1 MTKMKTKKAK
11 HSRRYVIVDSNRERF
26 KRFLSSTVY
35 FCKTQ
40 AEIGKLY
47 DDVSDDLTWITYTQ
61 KFTDELLKA
70 VASRRAVRGRRTP
83 RRRECVVTVA
93 SPRLQSVPTL
103 HGLFSQIVGDSPG
116 YRWLPKDELPEV
128 LFDSSIDRSE
138 LFIAAAADPV
148 TRTLSLVRGDC
159 QTVVVPFSFF
169 EPSGDGTKP
178 DFSKVRVADFGRTVA
193 LGDYEASTDAILY
206 EADRDYRKKVKLQ
219 RKVSENSFGASLE
232 RLRKQRRLKRHDFP
246 SLSAKTIARIERNEI
261 DKPHGATLQTIAE
274 RLGVL
279 PGEIG
284 DY

>member
-1 MTKMKTKKAK
+1 MTKMKTSD

-40 AEIGKLY
+40 AEIGKVY

-70 VASRRAVRGRRTP
+70 VARRWATHRRLTVRRH
-83 RRRECVVTVA
+83 EYVLTVA
-93 SPRLQSVPTL
+93 SPRPQSVPTL
-103 HGLFSQIVGDSPG
+103 HGLFSHIVGDSPG
-116 YRWLPKDELPEV
+116 YRWLPNDDLPEV
-128 LFDSSIDRSE
+128 LFDASIDRSE
-138 LFIAAAADPV
+138 LFIAVAADPV
-148 TRTLSLVRGDC
+148 TQTVSLVRGDC
-159 QTVVVPFSFF
+159 RPLVVPFSFF

-178 DFSKVRVADFGRTVA
+178 DFSKVGVTDFGRTVT
-193 LGDYEASTDAILY
+193 LGDYEASADVILY

-219 RKVSENSFGASLE
+219 RQERENSFGASLL
-232 RLRKQRRLKRHDFP
+232 RLRKQRKLKRNDFP

-261 DKPHGATLQTIAE
+261 DKPHGATLQAIAE